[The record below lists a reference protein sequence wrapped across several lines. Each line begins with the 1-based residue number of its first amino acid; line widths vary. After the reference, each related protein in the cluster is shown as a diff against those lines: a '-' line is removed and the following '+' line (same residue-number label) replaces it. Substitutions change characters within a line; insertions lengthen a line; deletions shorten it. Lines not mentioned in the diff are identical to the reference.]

1 MCVRRSPLGPLLHP
15 PLWDLLSPLI
25 FLLSQLLI
33 ERDFVQLAK
42 GVVDRL
48 FFSYLASSHS
58 FIRSFI
64 HCSSSMAKS
73 KVPQFGAWHGEEDVA
88 YTVYF
93 DEARKNKNQGQ
104 MINPNEPQLYRDLHS
119 QKNPTLR
126 ADQVKQ
132 EGGNIQKPDSSL
144 SRHGNRSRGSTAQ
157 NNEEGTG
164 GRVPIEP
171 RQKPAVQFVGSD
183 ADNGVGRSPLHP
195 RAAGGERGAKGP
207 SSFDRNHSSDG
218 AHGTPGRSRPRSV
231 SQTPERGA
239 SVPEFGAWNKD
250 PAQAESYTD
259 VFERV
264 SKERKGGETPNNFR
278 TSHNETSR
286 NRPNDE
292 VKVMSQK
299 ETRNGWE
306 RRVDVEKANSFLEQN

>member
-1 MCVRRSPLGPLLHP
+1 MCVRSSPLGPLLLLLL
-15 PLWDLLSPLI
+15 LWWPLLSPLI
-25 FLLSQLLI
+25 FLLSQLLT

-48 FFSYLASSHS
+48 FFSSLASSH
-58 FIRSFI
+58 SFI

-73 KVPQFGAWHGEEDVA
+73 KVPQFGAWHGEEDVT
-88 YTVYF
+88 YTLYF

-104 MINPNEPQLYRDLHS
+104 MINPNESQLNRDLYS
-119 QKNPTLR
+119 QQNPTVH
-126 ADQVKQ
+126 ADLVKQ

-144 SRHGNRSRGSTAQ
+144 SRHGNRSRRSTAQ
-157 NNEEGTG
+157 DNEEGAG

-183 ADNGVGRSPLHP
+183 AGNAIGRSPLHP
-195 RAAGGERGAKGP
+195 RAPGGERGAKGP
-207 SSFDRNHSSDG
+207 SSFDQNHSSDS

-231 SQTPERGA
+231 SQTSERGA

-264 SKERKGGETPNNFR
+264 GIERKGGETPHNIR
-278 TSHNETSR
+278 KSHNGTSG

-292 VKVMSQK
+292 VKGGCCFWLK
-299 ETRNGWE
+299 R
-306 RRVDVEKANSFLEQN
+306 

>member
-1 MCVRRSPLGPLLHP
+1 MCVLEEAHLVLFFFFFFFFVSV
-15 PLWDLLSPLI
+15 DLSPLTI
-25 FLLSQLLI
+25 I
-33 ERDFVQLAK
+33 DRK
-42 GVVDRL
+42 GFRLTCKGSRRSAIL
-48 FFSYLASSHS
+48 FFSSLASSHS
-58 FIRSFI
+58 LI

-73 KVPQFGAWHGEEDVA
+73 KVPQFGAWHGEEDVT
-88 YTVYF
+88 YTTYF

-104 MINPNEPQLYRDLHS
+104 MINPNDPQLNQVKQEAGRREYPDNP
-119 QKNPTLR
+119 NPTVR
-126 ADQVKQ
+126 ADLVKQ

-144 SRHGNRSRGSTAQ
+144 SRHGNRSRQSTAQ
-157 NNEEGTG
+157 NIEEGTG

-183 ADNGVGRSPLHP
+183 AGNGIGRSPLHT

-207 SSFDRNHSSDG
+207 SSFDQNHSSDS

-231 SQTPERGA
+231 SQTSERGA

-264 SKERKGGETPNNFR
+264 SNERKGGETPHNIR
-278 TSHNETSR
+278 TSHNGTSR
-286 NRPNDE
+286 NRANDE
-292 VKVMSQK
+292 VKGGCCFWLK
-299 ETRNGWE
+299 G
-306 RRVDVEKANSFLEQN
+306 